1 LDDPL
6 FVSEEKRKQFRNKSL
21 VNFSLEAED
30 FVSLFNALDVEPILS
45 LVFNWGNELDPLS
58 LDLHSDDI
66 WSGLNVAAAT

>member
-1 LDDPL
+1 M
-6 FVSEEKRKQFRNKSL
+6 
-21 VNFSLEAED
+21 VNFSLEAQD

-66 WSGLNVAAAT
+66 WSGLNVAAATQLTLCSQFAIFHGRAFE